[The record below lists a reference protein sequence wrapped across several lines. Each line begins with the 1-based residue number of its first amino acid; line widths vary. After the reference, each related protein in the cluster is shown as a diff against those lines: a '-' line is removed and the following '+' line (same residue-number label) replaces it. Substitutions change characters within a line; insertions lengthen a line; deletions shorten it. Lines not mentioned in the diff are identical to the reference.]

1 MVLGRLAAGV
11 FAESAVRL
19 GMVVFAYSLLI
30 DRTALR
36 IFSKKACL
44 RISQCPR
51 RQSYFF
57 LQKKARFTGSYN
69 QNTHMPASMV
79 AECLDSPPRHLAF
92 HWLIKE
98 MERIDCEERNVV
110 RFGTVYLKYG
120 RTPNRPEAEKP
131 RGHTYLTHARRL
143 IPRRRFEKL

>member
-1 MVLGRLAAGV
+1 MVLERLAAGV
-11 FAESAVRL
+11 FAESVVRL

-36 IFSKKACL
+36 IFFKKSVLAHL
-44 RISQCPR
+44 TMPAPTVL
-51 RQSYFF
+51 FF
-57 LQKKARFTGSYN
+57 LQKKARFTGSHN
-69 QNTHMPASMV
+69 QNTHMPANMV
-79 AECLDSPPRHLAF
+79 AECLDSPARHLAF
-92 HWLIKE
+92 HWLIQE

-143 IPRRRFEKL
+143 IPRRRSEKL

>member
-1 MVLGRLAAGV
+1 MVLERLAAGV
-11 FAESAVRL
+11 FAESVVRL
-19 GMVVFAYSLLI
+19 GMVVFAYSLQI

-36 IFSKKACL
+36 IFQKKRACASHNA
-44 RISQCPR
+44 RADSPI
-51 RQSYFF
+51 F
-57 LQKKARFTGSYN
+57 LQKEARFTGSYN
-69 QNTHMPASMV
+69 QNTHMPLANMV

-143 IPRRRFEKL
+143 VPRRRFEKL

>member
-1 MVLGRLAAGV
+1 
-11 FAESAVRL
+11 
-19 GMVVFAYSLLI
+19 
-30 DRTALR
+30 
-36 IFSKKACL
+36 
-44 RISQCPR
+44 
-51 RQSYFF
+51 
-57 LQKKARFTGSYN
+57 
-69 QNTHMPASMV
+69 MPASMV